1 MSLKFTTLFHAREWF
16 DITVPDWFKERVE
29 TLTKTLGE
37 DNEELTV
44 FKDILSGGKLTE
56 ELIQN
61 THVLASSTQQG
72 DIFLLAVDIAQHA
85 CTAIQTIALV
95 VPVNIPTNA

>member
-16 DITVPDWFKERVE
+16 DINVPDWFKERVE

-37 DNEELTV
+37 DNQELTV

-56 ELIQN
+56 ELIQSTN
-61 THVLASSTQQG
+61 SLAKSTQQP
-72 DIFLLAVDIAQHA
+72 DIFLLAIDIAQHA
-85 CTAIQTIALV
+85 CTAIQTIALL
-95 VPVNIPTNA
+95 VPVNIPTST